1 MKEKLKSR
9 KFWCAVGG
17 YVSSLLVAFN
27 VSDNVVA
34 QVSLIISGIGLLAVY
49 VLAQGKVDCEKEKR
63 DGED

>member
-27 VSDNVVA
+27 VSDNVIA
-34 QVSLIISGIGLLAVY
+34 QVSIIISGIGLLAVY
-49 VLAQGKVDCEKEKR
+49 VFAQSKVDCEKEKY
-63 DGED
+63 DED